1 MARQKTKTD
10 TIGVRVPPKTRYA
23 LDLIAR
29 KRGAS
34 LSALM
39 VEAADKLIESE
50 GMTVVRPGDD
60 ASLIDLLWSES
71 EGERL
76 LALFRHAP
84 SLLTHPERVMAQ
96 ILHEIELHHALN
108 KMLVE
113 QGAEQNPSQRLVV
126 FLSTNNLDDE
136 LLAPGVNDTFADDL
150 LKVGGEFEN
159 TIALK
164 KAVRDFNDALVNGTA
179 QITI

>member
-60 ASLIDLLWSES
+60 SSLLDKLWHES
-71 EGERL
+71 EADRL
-76 LALFRHAP
+76 LALLRYAP
-84 SLLTHPERVMAQ
+84 SLLTHPERVMANTLETIFNFRSLKQ
-96 ILHEIELHHALN
+96 YEPDDEYPAKKLAWNIC
-108 KMLVE
+108 M
-113 QGAEQNPSQRLVV
+113 
-126 FLSTNNLDDE
+126 NNLDWE
-136 LLAPGVNDTFADDL
+136 LLSPGINDCFADDFL
-150 LKVGGEFEN
+150 NLCGEFEN
-159 TIALK
+159 TKALK
-164 KAVRDFNDALVNGTA
+164 DAVRAMREELGPNADWAN
-179 QITI
+179 Q